1 MTKSEFILKLYNKLK
16 NFPEIEVNDRIS
28 FYSEI
33 IDDYI
38 DEGLSETEAVS
49 KLGSIDEIAETIA
62 EDIPL
67 SKLAKKKLNNRNKL
81 STLNIVLLIIGFPL
95 WFSLLAVG
103 FAVIISI
110 YAALWSV
117 VICLWAVVLSCG
129 VSSMAGIILFIIYL
143 CTSNYALG
151 FVVLGTSFVLLGIC
165 GLLIFVSKYL
175 TIFTIKLP
183 KLFLRSIKK
192 LFIIKEVK
200 DEENC

>member
-1 MTKSEFILKLYNKLK
+1 MTKSEFINKIKSKLS
-16 NFPEIEVNDRIS
+16 NFPENIVDDRLS
-28 FYSEI
+28 FYTEMI
-33 IDDYI
+33 EDYI
-38 DEGLSETEAVS
+38 DEGISEEEAVE
-49 KLGSIDEIAETIA
+49 KLGSIDEIVESIA

-200 DEENC
+200 DEKNC

>member
-1 MTKSEFILKLYNKLK
+1 MTKSEFINKIKSKLS
-16 NFPEIEVNDRIS
+16 NFPENIVDDRLS
-28 FYSEI
+28 FYTEM

-38 DEGLSETEAVS
+38 DEGMTEVEACEQ
-49 KLGSIDEIAETIA
+49 LGSIDEIVESIA

>member
-1 MTKSEFILKLYNKLK
+1 MTKSEFINKIKSKLS
-16 NFPEIEVNDRIS
+16 NFPENIVDDRLS
-28 FYSEI
+28 FYTEM

-38 DEGLSETEAVS
+38 DEGMTEVEACE
-49 KLGSIDEIAETIA
+49 KLGSIDEIVESIA

>member
-1 MTKSEFILKLYNKLK
+1 MAKSEFILKLYNKLK

-103 FAVIISI
+103 FAVIILIGANENAFLPTIKSR
-110 YAALWSV
+110 
-117 VICLWAVVLSCG
+117 C
-129 VSSMAGIILFIIYL
+129 IILHFNRLSDLEIKSYL
-143 CTSNYALG
+143 QEQQ
-151 FVVLGTSFVLLGIC
+151 LLW
-165 GLLIFVSKYL
+165 
-175 TIFTIKLP
+175 
-183 KLFLRSIKK
+183 R
-192 LFIIKEVK
+192 
-200 DEENC
+200 

>member
-16 NFPEIEVNDRIS
+16 NFPEIEVKDRIS

-95 WFSLLAVG
+95 WFTLLAAG

-117 VICLWAVVLSCG
+117 VICLWAVVVSCG
-129 VSSMAGIILFIIYL
+129 ATSLVSLLLFIIYL
-143 CTSNYALG
+143 CEGNPTLA
-151 FVVLGTSFVLLGIC
+151 FVLLGTSFVLLGISALF
-165 GLLIFVSKYL
+165 LLLSKYL
-175 TIFTIKLP
+175 SILTIKVP
-183 KLFLRSIKK
+183 KLIFKWIKR
-192 LFIIKEVK
+192 LFIVKEV
-200 DEENC
+200 